1 MKVVCKDFLKC
12 QEKTKS
18 ESQYTRTG
26 GYPFITTIICCASLS
41 RSFHTDFKEYSVGVE
56 TILEIM
62 ETIPYFK
69 YLVQKAKDKNVHMQG
84 V

>member
-18 ESQYTRTG
+18 ESQCTRTG
-26 GYPFITTIICCASLS
+26 GYPFITCCASLS
-41 RSFHTDFKEYSVGVE
+41 RSFHADFKGYSVGVE